1 MAYSRKGRSAVAL
14 FVGWSSLRRMAR
26 RIAPML
32 QGAGSAAPRRAR
44 LDRPASSSSLLKP
57 DLPPSAAIAAVCT
70 VGYFGFLLGPPMIGG
85 LAELIGLPAALGLV
99 VLLCALIAALGS
111 RAPPQRASGPARS
124 SG

>member
-1 MAYSRKGRSAVAL
+1 LVVIATDGPTNCADVA
-14 FVGWSSLRRMAR
+14 GR
-26 RIAPML
+26 RIC
-32 QGAGSAAPRRAR
+32 SA
-44 LDRPASSSSLLKP
+44 SSSLLKP
-57 DLPPSAAIAAVCT
+57 DLPPIAAIAAVCT

-111 RAPPQRASGPARS
+111 RAPPQRASAPAHS